1 MRRKPVAAA
10 STFLDSLVAS
20 EFEIEIDGKVLN
32 GIFRI
37 SGFVSYSVDE
47 TGTRKL
53 PPFEIAK
60 MVQHDS
66 RNPFNT
72 WLRETTAAR
81 HGGARPRRDVVIKAV
96 DDGLVT
102 RVWTVKNAYILSV
115 RYSDFNVASFEM
127 VEEIYT
133 IAYDDI
139 EEVFTL
145 NE

>member
-1 MRRKPVAAA
+1 M
-10 STFLDSLVAS
+10 
-20 EFEIEIDGKVLN
+20 
-32 GIFRI
+32 
-37 SGFVSYSVDE
+37 
-47 TGTRKL
+47 
-53 PPFEIAK
+53 
-60 MVQHDS
+60 
-66 RNPFNT
+66 
-72 WLRETTAAR
+72 
-81 HGGARPRRDVVIKAV
+81 
-96 DDGLVT
+96 T